1 MKYLLL
7 ILCLSFNLSAQEES
21 SWAGQGEVGFE
32 YRRFESDDNI
42 QNADT
47 GVAILSRVESAFET
61 DMFKHVFRAFGRVD
75 QKDSDRSL
83 VVIEDGY
90 FSVLLGEQ
98 QSWKILAGY
107 KLFNWTA
114 TEAFHPA
121 DQINSRNYDSNVESL
136 EKKGEV
142 TIEIE
147 KSLENGSF
155 ALYFFP
161 KFEAPVFP
169 GDRSR
174 LGFGA
179 DLERVVWIDSGDATS
194 NQNWGV
200 QFGGRF
206 STTILDMDLSL
217 HFLHHMDRSFP
228 VVGTHRYVNV
238 AGVPTPTAFPTT
250 PYYYRSNQVGMTAV
264 LPYESFVFKLEAAS
278 RTFDNDLLIYTTKG
292 LRRAEDNSEVALG
305 TEYSI
310 AHENGA
316 ESFVFVEGQMMFGPE
331 QSRMEEMSL
340 FQKDI
345 FLGYRYAFNDI
356 MGKEFFLSF
365 IFDAEREHEFLYNLS
380 YSQRLSDIWKIKTG
394 LRYYDA
400 PKKEATVTGLELY
413 NGDSYAFVTLTRF
426 F

>member
-1 MKYLLL
+1 MKLSLFLILFPCLLL
-7 ILCLSFNLSAQEES
+7 ASETSN
-21 SWAGQGEVGFE
+21 WAGQGEIGFE

-47 GVAILSRVESAFET
+47 GVAILSRVESSFEQ
-61 DMFKHVFRAFGRVD
+61 DAYRHVFRALGRVD
-75 QKDSDRSL
+75 QKDSDRSQ
-83 VVIEDGY
+83 VIIEDGY
-90 FSVLLGEQ
+90 FSMLAGPEKN
-98 QSWKILAGY
+98 WKLLAGY

-121 DQINSRNYDSNVESL
+121 DQINSRNYDSDVESL
-136 EKKGEV
+136 EKKGEL

-147 KSLENGSF
+147 RSLESGSF

-179 DLERVVWIDSGDATS
+179 DLERVIFVDGGDATT
-194 NQNWGV
+194 NQNWGI

-206 STTILDMDLSL
+206 SYTILDADLSF

-228 VVGTHRYVNV
+228 VIGTHRYAIVGTTAV
-238 AGVPTPTAFPTT
+238 PTAFPTT
-250 PYYYRSNQVGMTAV
+250 PYYYRSNQIGMTAV
-264 LPYESFVFKLEAAS
+264 LPVESFIFKLEAAS
-278 RTFDNDLLIYTTKG
+278 RTFDNDLLIYTTRG
-292 LRRAEDNSEVALG
+292 LRRPEDNTEVALG
-305 TEYSI
+305 LEWSL
-310 AHENGA
+310 AHESGS
-316 ESFVFVEGQMMFGPE
+316 ETYLYIEGQTMFGPE
-331 QSRMEEMSL
+331 QNRIEEMSL
-340 FQKDI
+340 FQNDLFI
-345 FLGYRYAFNDI
+345 GLRFAFNDL
-356 MGKEFFLSF
+356 MGKE
-365 IFDAEREHEFLYNLS
+365 IFVSTILDYDRKHEYLFNLN

-400 PKKEATVTGLELY
+400 PKKTNIPTGLELY
-413 NGDSYAFVTLTRF
+413 DGDSYAYITLTRF